1 MEGDMEITVA
11 ANTEQIPVISEF
23 IEELMR
29 TSGFDSKAIMEVQ
42 LAVEEACTN
51 IALYAYPGREGNIH
65 IKARAGDGLILSIED
80 DGTPFDPTKLDDP
93 LMQADAE
100 ERPIGGLGIY
110 LIKTYVDGVSYES
123 KDGKNILTLVKKKSD
138 SRNI

>member
-29 TSGFDSKAIMEVQ
+29 TSGFDSKAIMDVQ

-51 IALYAYPGREGNIH
+51 IALYAYPGREGYIH
-65 IKARAGDGLILSIED
+65 IEARVGDRLLLKIED
-80 DGTPFDPTKLDDP
+80 NGTPFDPTRH
-93 LMQADAE
+93 DAPSIE
-100 ERPIGGLGIY
+100 AEAEKRPIGGLGIY
-110 LIKTYVDGVSYES
+110 LIKTYVDGVSYEF
-123 KDGKNILTLVKKKSD
+123 KDGRNILRLVKNKVD
-138 SRNI
+138 R